1 MGLLLLFTTLA
12 SIRSTIDTLCI
23 HTAIERDHLN
33 YTGELRTTYP
43 IPFPD
48 AVNILGLYPAWEY
61 RSLNQKYD
69 RDPRSRRA
77 EAQNEDD
84 PPFSCMYVS
93 ASRTCPEDEEKA
105 FLELLVTLYST

>member
-33 YTGELRTTYP
+33 CTGELRTTYP

-69 RDPRSRRA
+69 REQISRVA
-77 EAQNEDD
+77 GPHQKENA
-84 PPFSCMYVS
+84 FAGMYVS
-93 ASRTCPEDEEKA
+93 ATRTCPEDEKKA
-105 FLELLVTLYST
+105 FLALLVTFYGT